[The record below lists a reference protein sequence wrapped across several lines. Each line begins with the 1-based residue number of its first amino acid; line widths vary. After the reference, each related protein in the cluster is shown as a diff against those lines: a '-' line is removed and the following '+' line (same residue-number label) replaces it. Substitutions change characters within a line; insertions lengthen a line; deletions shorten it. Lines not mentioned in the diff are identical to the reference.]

1 MPNRRDVYRILDAA
15 ANRAR
20 EAVRVLEDA
29 VRFLADRKEATESLK
44 RFRHDFCA
52 AVDRLPLES
61 RLTHRATESDVGTS
75 VTADGEYERRTTES
89 ILRANFCRLQESL
102 RSLEEFTKLAEPPLS
117 PIFER
122 LRYRSYTLE
131 RNIYALFPSADET
144 VRQERIARLERAR
157 FGVLFDAN
165 VSEDDFSAMIRGGV
179 ELFRLRVRGIPDRKI
194 LSLAKRLKARSEEM
208 SIENAAKRRHKKTVP
223 LRPLLLIDDRA
234 DMALLADFDG
244 VHLTADGI
252 TPKEARRIVGGD
264 LLLGLSTA
272 PTRRL
277 NAATLSAADYF
288 SAEAVFSKEKKTG
301 PETSRR
307 PALDK
312 APLEKWHSFIRGS
325 EKPPIFAEGKITPEN
340 LGAVLSARI
349 GRVITEAEIF
359 IGRNI
364 EKEVLAFRRMLEC
377 ELERGSLS

>member
-75 VTADGEYERRTTES
+75 VTAAGEYERRTTES

-117 PIFER
+117 PVFER

-131 RNIYALFPSADET
+131 RNIHALFPSANET
-144 VRQERIARLERAR
+144 ARQERCARLGRSR
-157 FGVLFDAN
+157 FGVLLDAN
-165 VSEDDFSAMIRGGV
+165 VSEDDFSAMIRGGAD
-179 ELFRLRVRGIPDRKI
+179 LFRLRVRGIPDRKI
-194 LSLAKRLKARSEEM
+194 LSFAERLKTRAEKTFVEG
-208 SIENAAKRRHKKTVP
+208 AAKKRNKKNIP
-223 LRPLLLIDDRA
+223 FRPLLLIDDRA
-234 DMALLADFDG
+234 DLAFLAEFDG
-244 VHLTADGI
+244 IHLTADGI
-252 TPKEARRIVGGD
+252 TPKEARRIIGKD
-264 LLLGLSTA
+264 LLLGFSAASARQLKSAPLSAVDYFCVETA
-272 PTRRL
+272 FSEDAKNGLETLRRL
-277 NAATLSAADYF
+277 AAD
-288 SAEAVFSKEKKTG
+288 
-301 PETSRR
+301 R
-307 PALDK
+307 
-312 APLEKWHSFIRGS
+312 APLEKWSDFVQEYGS
-325 EKPPIFAEGKITPEN
+325 PPIFADGRITPEN
-340 LGAVLSARI
+340 LGAVLSARV
-349 GRVITEAEIF
+349 GRVMTEAEIF

-364 EKEVLAFRRMLEC
+364 EKAVPAFRRILEC
-377 ELERGSLS
+377 ELERGSIR